1 LQVATRSANAARQT
15 NAQAVLNEITSH
27 SPNLVKQTQ
36 GVSEELIRIAI
47 LWHEQVCL
55 PFASLLCSFFRSNF
69 VSGHPTSLQADQDTD
84 CLAECFI
91 LRVNVQMR

>member
-1 LQVATRSANAARQT
+1 MLQVATRSANTARQT

-47 LWHEQVCL
+47 LWHEQVCFPLGFLPCVFL
-55 PFASLLCSFFRSNF
+55 PF
-69 VSGHPTSLQADQDTD
+69 
-84 CLAECFI
+84 
-91 LRVNVQMR
+91 